1 MIVRRALTTTVAAV
15 AALAV
20 AAGPASA
27 HYCYKHDVNDRAWS
41 GIAGS
46 SGWLRVGDLA
56 AEEFGLC
63 EAGIEVFAAGLGGT
77 PDTLINGHGLMAGP
91 TGGNKAIGHLDV
103 ADFESAVEAGFAACG
118 S

>member
-1 MIVRRALTTTVAAV
+1 MIVRRALTTTVAAF

-27 HYCYKHDVNDRAWS
+27 HYCYKNDVNDKAWT

-56 AEEFGLC
+56 AEEFGFC
-63 EAGIEVFAAGLGGT
+63 EAGIEAFATALGGT

-103 ADFESAVEAGFAACG
+103 TAFDGAIEAGFAACG
-118 S
+118 G